1 MKSFSIISKRKIW
14 LSISGAMVVIG
25 IAALI
30 MWQLKLGIDFTGGSL
45 LEVAYSSSRPSLQ
58 DITESIARA
67 DIHDPEIKP
76 SGEKGAIIRMKTIDE
91 PTHQKL
97 VTELKKTDP
106 ALVERSFDSIGPV
119 IGSELKQK
127 SLFAIG
133 LALIMILAYIAFVFR
148 KVSYP
153 VASWKYGVCA
163 VVAVFHDLI
172 FLVGI
177 FAILGA
183 FRGVEINSSF
193 IPAFLTVLGFSVH
206 DTIVVFD
213 RIRENLT
220 KFRGSFDEIVNKSLN
235 ETIVRSINTSLTVL
249 LVLLAIFLFGGETI
263 KTFALAL
270 FLGIAV
276 GTYSSIFVA
285 SPLLVVWNEWDA
297 KKKN

>member
-1 MKSFSIISKRKIW
+1 MKTFSIISKRSLW
-14 LSISGAMVVIG
+14 LSISGVMVVVGLVALG
-25 IAALI
+25 I
-30 MWQLKLGIDFTGGSL
+30 WQLKLGIDFTGGSL
-45 LEVAYSSSRPSLQ
+45 LEVAYSSQAPSLENL
-58 DITESIARA
+58 TATFSSL

-76 SGEKGAIIRMKTIDE
+76 SGERGIIVRFKTIDE

-97 VTELKKTDP
+97 IAELKKTDS

-119 IGSELKQK
+119 IGAELKQK
-127 SLFAIG
+127 SIFAIV
-133 LALIMILAYIAFVFR
+133 LALLMILLYIAFVFR
-148 KVSYP
+148 KVSHP
-153 VASWKYGVCA
+153 VASWKYGTSA
-163 VVAVFHDLI
+163 ILAVFHDLI
-172 FLVGI
+172 FLLGI
-177 FAILGA
+177 FALLGT
-183 FRGVEINSSF
+183 FGGVEINSSF

-235 ETIVRSINTSLTVL
+235 ETIVRSINTSFTVL

-285 SPLLVVWNEWDA
+285 SPLLVVWNDWDA
-297 KKKN
+297 RRKG

>member
-1 MKSFSIISKRKIW
+1 MKTFSIISKRTLW
-14 LSISGAMVVIG
+14 LSISGAMVVVG
-25 IAALI
+25 VIALGA
-30 MWQLKLGIDFTGGSL
+30 WQLKLGIDFTGGSL
-45 LEVAYSSSRPSLQ
+45 LEVGYSSSRPSSEDLTATLAQ
-58 DITESIARA
+58 AG
-67 DIHDPEIKP
+67 IHDPEIKP
-76 SGEKGAIIRMKTIDE
+76 SGEKGMIIRMKTIDE

-97 VTELKKTDP
+97 MGELKKTDA

-119 IGSELKQK
+119 IGSELKTK

-133 LALIMILAYIAFVFR
+133 LALIMILGYIAFVFR

-153 VASWKYGVCA
+153 VASWKYGTCA
-163 VVAVFHDLI
+163 ILAVFHDLV
-172 FLVGI
+172 FLLGI
-177 FAILGA
+177 FAVLGA
-183 FRGVEINSSF
+183 FWGVEINSSF

-235 ETIVRSINTSLTVL
+235 ETLVRSINTSLTVL
-249 LVLLAIFLFGGETI
+249 LVLSAIFLFGGETI

-276 GTYSSIFVA
+276 GTYSSLFVA

-297 KKKN
+297 KRKQ

>member
-1 MKSFSIISKRKIW
+1 MKTFSIISKRSLW
-14 LSISGAMVVIG
+14 LSISGVMVAVG
-25 IAALI
+25 LVALGV
-30 MWQLKLGIDFTGGSL
+30 WQLKLGIDFTGGSL
-45 LEVAYSSSRPSLQ
+45 LEVAYSSQAPSLQ
-58 DITESIARA
+58 NLTATFSSL

-76 SGEKGAIIRMKTIDE
+76 SGERGIIVRFKTIDE

-97 VTELKKTDP
+97 IAELKKTDS

-119 IGSELKQK
+119 IGAELKQK
-127 SLFAIG
+127 SIFAIV
-133 LALIMILAYIAFVFR
+133 LALLMILLYIAFVFR
-148 KVSYP
+148 KVSHP
-153 VASWKYGVCA
+153 IASWKYGTSA
-163 VVAVFHDLI
+163 ILAVFHDLV
-172 FLVGI
+172 FLLGI
-177 FAILGA
+177 FALLVTFG
-183 FRGVEINSSF
+183 GVEINSSF
-193 IPAFLTVLGFSVH
+193 IPAFLTVLCFSVH

-235 ETIVRSINTSLTVL
+235 ETIVRSINTSFTVL

-285 SPLLVVWNEWDA
+285 SPLLVVWNDWDA
-297 KKKN
+297 RRKG